1 MVELPQGVTIEVRR
15 GGHDAL
21 AQLSQDMNSLGIS
34 GYIRIERR
42 PKELMPRVSQI
53 LILDGIPTIAL
64 HESDTL
70 FVGLEALLEIERDSM
85 ALDSLISL
93 VELTNEES
101 NRVVDLYPEAKI
113 NTTENTDQEQ
123 QSSWWNN
130 VSLNSSSWRREARLP
145 ELEKVIEAPEY
156 IRNKSQA
163 KLQSLSGENRVLNY
177 GQTLLYDSTDN
188 QQIFELVGILGEFS
202 RPILIISRTNPKEL
216 FSKYS
221 IPIHSCLLLSNSSEN
236 STIKPQAD
244 VIQSKIT
251 EFLWANKQAVV
262 YLSDIDYLA
271 SFDDDL
277 SIVEMLRNVVD
288 EVKANDH
295 LLFTSCNLESFET
308 GISNRLLKD
317 FELLEQNF
325 LNFLLLDPEEIFQHP
340 ICTELTEEELSWI
353 EQQVSMLSRHR
364 TDENIQ
370 LIGGNNEIISEDVE
384 EAGKNISEIIS
395 NWHEDAVAD
404 MIITPKHAENDSSHE
419 VAQSQPMNQA
429 PTPTIVASGD
439 EKVFVLESHEYI
451 ESTKM
456 NPKESVPVK
465 DTFVRSKPREPV
477 RIKRV
482 KRKFA
487 NNFETDK
494 KVIDGLPQAVKIKRN
509 LNDFSPIMPNS
520 KLVSAIPTNNEMSSK
535 NMESAWNKFL
545 SRDHINNQSYLAQ
558 ALNQRVK
565 KNKRQSTE
573 RPKSKSRETGN
584 GIILSQSNISTNG
597 SKNKHA
603 RETASRVQNKITV
616 DKSFNKW
623 INEFHDEV
631 LGDSE

>member
-295 LLFTSCNLESFET
+295 LLFTSCNLESFGT

-395 NWHEDAVAD
+395 NWHEDAVAE

-429 PTPTIVASGD
+429 PTPTIIASGD
-439 EKVFVLESHEYI
+439 EKDVVLESHKYI

-494 KVIDGLPQAVKIKRN
+494 KVIDGLSQAVKIKRN

-603 RETASRVQNKITV
+603 RETASRMQNKITV

>member
-53 LILDGIPTIAL
+53 LILDGIPTLAL
-64 HESDTL
+64 HESDIL

-113 NTTENTDQEQ
+113 NTAENADQEQ

-177 GQTLLYDSTDN
+177 GQTMLYDSTDN

-236 STIKPQAD
+236 STIKPQVD

-353 EQQVSMLSRHR
+353 EQQVSMLSRH
-364 TDENIQ
+364 TTNENIQ

-395 NWHEDAVAD
+395 NWHEDAVAE

-419 VAQSQPMNQA
+419 VAQSQPMNQP

-439 EKVFVLESHEYI
+439 EKVVVLESHEYI

-456 NPKESVPVK
+456 NPKESVPIK

-494 KVIDGLPQAVKIKRN
+494 KVIDGLSQAVKIKRD

-573 RPKSKSRETGN
+573 RPKSKSRQPSN
-584 GIILSQSNISTNG
+584 GIILSQTNISTTG

>member
-53 LILDGIPTIAL
+53 LILDGIPTLAL
-64 HESDTL
+64 HESDIL

-113 NTTENTDQEQ
+113 NTAENADQEQ

-177 GQTLLYDSTDN
+177 GQTMLYDSTDN

-236 STIKPQAD
+236 STIKPQVD

-295 LLFTSCNLESFET
+295 LLFTSCNLDSFET
-308 GISNRLLKD
+308 GMSNRLLKD

-353 EQQVSMLSRHR
+353 EQQVSMLSRHT

-395 NWHEDAVAD
+395 NWHEDAVAE

-419 VAQSQPMNQA
+419 IAQSQPVNQP

-439 EKVFVLESHEYI
+439 EKVVVLESHEYI

-456 NPKESVPVK
+456 NPKESVPIE

-494 KVIDGLPQAVKIKRN
+494 KVIDGLSQAVKIKRN

-573 RPKSKSRETGN
+573 RPKSKSRQPSN
-584 GIILSQSNISTNG
+584 GIILSQTNISTTG

>member
-53 LILDGIPTIAL
+53 LILDGIPTLAL
-64 HESDTL
+64 HESDIL

-113 NTTENTDQEQ
+113 NTAENADQEQ

-177 GQTLLYDSTDN
+177 GQTMLYDSTDN

-236 STIKPQAD
+236 STIKPQVD

-295 LLFTSCNLESFET
+295 LLFTSCNLDSFET

-353 EQQVSMLSRHR
+353 EQQVSMLSRHT

-395 NWHEDAVAD
+395 NWHEDAVAE

-419 VAQSQPMNQA
+419 IAQSQPMNQP

-439 EKVFVLESHEYI
+439 EKVVVLESHEYI

-456 NPKESVPVK
+456 NPKESVPIK

-494 KVIDGLPQAVKIKRN
+494 KVIDGLSQAVKIKRN

-573 RPKSKSRETGN
+573 RPKSKSRQPSN
-584 GIILSQSNISTNG
+584 GIILSQTNISTTG

>member
-53 LILDGIPTIAL
+53 LILDGIPTLAL
-64 HESDTL
+64 HESDIL

-113 NTTENTDQEQ
+113 NTAENADQEQ

-177 GQTLLYDSTDN
+177 GQTMLYDSTDN

-236 STIKPQAD
+236 STIKPQVD

-295 LLFTSCNLESFET
+295 LLFTSCNLDSFET

-353 EQQVSMLSRHR
+353 EQQVSMLSRHT

-395 NWHEDAVAD
+395 NWHEDAVAE

-419 VAQSQPMNQA
+419 VAQSQPVNQP

-439 EKVFVLESHEYI
+439 EKVVVLESHEYI

-456 NPKESVPVK
+456 NPKESVPIE

-494 KVIDGLPQAVKIKRN
+494 KVIDGLSQAVKIKRN

-573 RPKSKSRETGN
+573 RPKSKSRQPSN
-584 GIILSQSNISTNG
+584 GIILSQTNISTTG

>member
-53 LILDGIPTIAL
+53 LILDGIPTLAL
-64 HESDTL
+64 HESDIL

-113 NTTENTDQEQ
+113 NTTENADQEQ

-177 GQTLLYDSTDN
+177 GQTMLYDSTDN

-236 STIKPQAD
+236 STIKPQVD

-353 EQQVSMLSRHR
+353 EQQVSMLSRHT

-395 NWHEDAVAD
+395 NWHEDAVAE

-419 VAQSQPMNQA
+419 VAQSQPMNQP

-439 EKVFVLESHEYI
+439 EKVVVLESHEYI

-456 NPKESVPVK
+456 NPKESVPIK

-494 KVIDGLPQAVKIKRN
+494 KVIDGLSQAVKIKRN

-573 RPKSKSRETGN
+573 RPKSKSRQPSN
-584 GIILSQSNISTNG
+584 GIILSQTNISTTG

>member
-53 LILDGIPTIAL
+53 LILDGIPTLAL
-64 HESDTL
+64 HESDIL

-113 NTTENTDQEQ
+113 NTAENADQEQ

-130 VSLNSSSWRREARLP
+130 VSLNTSSWRREARLP

-216 FSKYS
+216 FSRYS

-236 STIKPQAD
+236 SAIKPQAD

-353 EQQVSMLSRHR
+353 EQQVSMLSKHR

-370 LIGGNNEIISEDVE
+370 LIGGNTEIISEDVE

-395 NWHEDAVAD
+395 NWHEDAVAE
-404 MIITPKHAENDSSHE
+404 MVITPKHTENDGSHE
-419 VAQSQPMNQA
+419 VAQSQPMNQT
-429 PTPTIVASGD
+429 PTPPIVASSD
-439 EKVFVLESHEYI
+439 ENVVVLESHEHI

-456 NPKESVPVK
+456 NPKELVAVK
-465 DTFVRSKPREPV
+465 DNFIESKPREPI
-477 RIKRV
+477 RIKRI
-482 KRKFA
+482 KRKSA

-494 KVIDGLPQAVKIKRN
+494 KVIDGLSQAVKINRN
-509 LNDFSPIMPNS
+509 VDDFSPIMSNS

-545 SRDHINNQSYLAQ
+545 SRDPINNQSYLAQ
-558 ALNQRVK
+558 ALNQRVI

-573 RPKSKSRETGN
+573 RPKSKSRQPSN
-584 GIILSQSNISTNG
+584 GIILSQTNISTTG

>member
-53 LILDGIPTIAL
+53 LILDGIPTLAL
-64 HESDTL
+64 HESDIL

-113 NTTENTDQEQ
+113 NTTENADQEQ

-177 GQTLLYDSTDN
+177 GQTMLYDSTDN

-236 STIKPQAD
+236 STIKPQVD

-353 EQQVSMLSRHR
+353 EQQVSMLSRHT

-395 NWHEDAVAD
+395 NWHEDAVAE

-439 EKVFVLESHEYI
+439 EKVVVLESHEYI

-494 KVIDGLPQAVKIKRN
+494 KVIDGLSQAVKIKRN

-573 RPKSKSRETGN
+573 RPKSKSRQPSN
-584 GIILSQSNISTNG
+584 GIILSQTNISTTG

>member
-21 AQLSQDMNSLGIS
+21 AQFSKDMNNLGIS

-53 LILDGIPTIAL
+53 LILDGIPTLAL
-64 HESDTL
+64 HESDSL

-101 NRVVDLYPEAKI
+101 NRVVHLYPDAKI
-113 NTTENTDQEQ
+113 TSSENEDQEQ
-123 QSSWWNN
+123 QTSWWNN

-145 ELEKVIEAPEY
+145 ELEKVVEAPEY

-163 KLQSLSGENRVLNY
+163 KLQSLGGENRVLNY
-177 GQTLLYDSTDN
+177 GQTLIYDSTDN
-188 QQIFELVGILGEFS
+188 QQIFELVGILGEFG
-202 RPILIISRTNPKEL
+202 RPILIISRTNPEEL
-216 FSKYS
+216 FSKNS
-221 IPIHSCLLLSNSSEN
+221 IPIHSCLFISNSGEN
-236 STIKPQAD
+236 SAIKPQSDA
-244 VIQSKIT
+244 IQSQIT

-308 GISNRLLKD
+308 GIRNRLLKD

-353 EQQVSMLSRHR
+353 EQQVSMLSKDK
-364 TDENIQ
+364 TDKNIQ
-370 LIGGNNEIISEDVE
+370 LIGGNNEIIPEDVE
-384 EAGKNISEIIS
+384 EAGKNISKIIS
-395 NWHEDAVAD
+395 NWQDDAVAEV
-404 MIITPKHAENDSSHE
+404 ISTPKHAENDDSNE
-419 VAQSQPMNQA
+419 VEQSQPTNEIK
-429 PTPTIVASGD
+429 TPPIVVSSD
-439 EKVFVLESHEYI
+439 ENSVVPEFDEHKETTKINSKEY
-451 ESTKM
+451 
-456 NPKESVPVK
+456 VPVK
-465 DTFVRSKPREPV
+465 DTIVESKPRTPIK
-477 RIKRV
+477 IKRV
-482 KRKFA
+482 KRRSA
-487 NNFETDK
+487 NDFETDK
-494 KVIDGLPQAVKIKRN
+494 KVIDGLSQAVKINRN
-509 LNDFSPIMPNS
+509 VNDFSPILSHS
-520 KLVSAIPTNNEMSSK
+520 KLVTAIPTNNELTRK
-535 NMESAWNKFL
+535 NMEDAWTKFL
-545 SRDHINNQSYLAQ
+545 SQDHNNNQSYLTQ
-558 ALNQRVK
+558 ALNQKLK
-565 KNKRQSTE
+565 KNKRHSTD
-573 RPKSKSRETGN
+573 RPKSKSRQSGN
-584 GIILSQSNISTNG
+584 GIILSQSSMAKAD

-631 LGDSE
+631 LGDSK

>member
-53 LILDGIPTIAL
+53 LILDGIPTLAL
-64 HESDTL
+64 HESDIL

-113 NTTENTDQEQ
+113 NTAENADQEQ

-177 GQTLLYDSTDN
+177 GQTMLYDSTDN

-221 IPIHSCLLLSNSSEN
+221 IPIHSCLLLSNLSEN
-236 STIKPQAD
+236 STIKPQVD

-295 LLFTSCNLESFET
+295 LLFTSCNLDSFET

-353 EQQVSMLSRHR
+353 EQQVSMLSRHT

-395 NWHEDAVAD
+395 NWHEDAVAE

-419 VAQSQPMNQA
+419 IAQSQPVNQP

-439 EKVFVLESHEYI
+439 EKVVVLESHEYI

-456 NPKESVPVK
+456 NPKESVPIE

-494 KVIDGLPQAVKIKRN
+494 KVIDGLSQAVKIKRN

-573 RPKSKSRETGN
+573 RPKSKSRQPSN
-584 GIILSQSNISTNG
+584 GIILSQTNISTTG

>member
-53 LILDGIPTIAL
+53 LILDGIPTLAL
-64 HESDTL
+64 HESDIL

-177 GQTLLYDSTDN
+177 GQTMLYDSTDN

-236 STIKPQAD
+236 STIKPQVD

-295 LLFTSCNLESFET
+295 LLFTSCNLDSFET

-353 EQQVSMLSRHR
+353 EQQVSMLSRHT

-395 NWHEDAVAD
+395 NWHEDAVAE

-419 VAQSQPMNQA
+419 IAQSQPMNQP

-439 EKVFVLESHEYI
+439 EKVVVLESHEYI

-456 NPKESVPVK
+456 NPKESVPIK

-494 KVIDGLPQAVKIKRN
+494 KVIDGLSQAVKIKRN

-573 RPKSKSRETGN
+573 RPKSKSRQPSN
-584 GIILSQSNISTNG
+584 GIILSQTNISTTG

>member
-53 LILDGIPTIAL
+53 LILDGIPTLAL
-64 HESDTL
+64 HESDIL

-113 NTTENTDQEQ
+113 NTTENADQEQ

-145 ELEKVIEAPEY
+145 ELEKVIRAPEY

-177 GQTLLYDSTDN
+177 GQTMLYDSTDN

-353 EQQVSMLSRHR
+353 EQQVSMLSRHT

-395 NWHEDAVAD
+395 NWHEDAVAE

-439 EKVFVLESHEYI
+439 EKVVVLESHEYI

-456 NPKESVPVK
+456 NPKESVPIK

-494 KVIDGLPQAVKIKRN
+494 KVIDGLSQAVKIKRD

-573 RPKSKSRETGN
+573 RPKSKSRQPSN
-584 GIILSQSNISTNG
+584 GIILSQTNISTTG

>member
-353 EQQVSMLSRHR
+353 EQQVSMLSKHR

-370 LIGGNNEIISEDVE
+370 LTGGNSEIISEDVE

-494 KVIDGLPQAVKIKRN
+494 KVIDGLSQAVKIKRN

-520 KLVSAIPTNNEMSSK
+520 KSVSAIPTNNEMSSK

-616 DKSFNKW
+616 DNSFNKW

>member
-353 EQQVSMLSRHR
+353 EQQVSMLSKHR

-395 NWHEDAVAD
+395 NWHEDAVAE

-439 EKVFVLESHEYI
+439 EKVVVLESHEYI

-494 KVIDGLPQAVKIKRN
+494 KVIDGLSQAVKIKRN

-520 KLVSAIPTNNEMSSK
+520 KLAFAIPTNNEMSSK

-603 RETASRVQNKITV
+603 RETASRMQNKITV

>member
-353 EQQVSMLSRHR
+353 EQQVSMLSKHR
-364 TDENIQ
+364 ADENIQ

-395 NWHEDAVAD
+395 NWHEDAVAE

-439 EKVFVLESHEYI
+439 EKVVVLESHEYI

-494 KVIDGLPQAVKIKRN
+494 KVIDGLSQAVKIKRN

>member
-395 NWHEDAVAD
+395 NWHEDAVAE

-439 EKVFVLESHEYI
+439 EKVVVLESHEYI

-494 KVIDGLPQAVKIKRN
+494 KVIDGLSQAVKIKRN

>member
-221 IPIHSCLLLSNSSEN
+221 IPIHSCLLISNSSEN

-395 NWHEDAVAD
+395 NWHEDAVAE

-439 EKVFVLESHEYI
+439 EKVVVLESHEYI

-494 KVIDGLPQAVKIKRN
+494 KVIDGLSQAVKIKRN

>member
-64 HESDTL
+64 HESDIL

-395 NWHEDAVAD
+395 NWHEDAVAE

-439 EKVFVLESHEYI
+439 EKVVVLESHEYI

-494 KVIDGLPQAVKIKRN
+494 KVIDGLSQAVKIKRN

-520 KLVSAIPTNNEMSSK
+520 KSVSAIPTNNEMSSK

-584 GIILSQSNISTNG
+584 GIILSQTNISTTD